1 MYLLS
6 SVELNVRT
14 LVNEEVFYTVDN
26 NHNLISIGSTKDFTK
41 GFNADV
47 LATLDNT
54 VYSQLNEGKVY
65 VNTNPDSEA
74 SILSS
79 GGALVVSDSS
89 YAIPCTA
96 KGIKKIQATV
106 TGDTKFA
113 ISFDNRVTWHSMTT
127 QYTLMPGSIVSSPV
141 DISSNGEYIIT
152 SGTIPSGTEKL
163 VMKLGQA
170 GDTLPVKVS
179 IQGRMTGGS
188 SWTDISSFYVEEIT
202 SDDFDITEN
211 ITGGYDDYRIYVQK
225 VKDIG
230 GSYVDDTT
238 PLTFHIT
245 NLDYAYVDSSTRDWE
260 TISLDEIESKGMTAS
275 EMAALGY
282 NDYANIYSKTQLNFA
297 AYIPSGSTFTDF
309 SVQFPSSVSKTID
322 FDFTCSIP
330 AEVNI
335 DFDVTSK
342 VGVSEEVTF
351 EYDPVALIN
360 PVDVSFDITVKNG
373 IPIDIN
379 FDFTSKVGVSKEVTF
394 EYEPVLSVN
403 AVDVSFDITVKNG
416 VPIDI
421 DFDVTTQ
428 VLLLQNV
435 NFDVTPILATTPK
448 EVDFD
453 FTGIIEVGQN
463 VDYDFDVKVGLD
475 AEIDVDISVA
485 CPVSCE
491 ISFNFGAGAAST
503 FYFFA

>member
-96 KGIKKIQATV
+96 KGIKKLQATV

-113 ISFDNRVTWHSMTT
+113 ISFDNRVTWYSMTT

-141 DISSNGEYIIT
+141 DISSSGEYIIT

-230 GSYVDDTT
+230 GSYVADTT

-275 EMAALGY
+275 EMAAIGY
-282 NDYANIYSKTQLNFA
+282 SDYANIYSKTQLDFA
-297 AYIPSGSTFTDF
+297 AFIPSGSTFTDL
-309 SVQFPSSVSKTID
+309 SVEFPFSVSKTID
-322 FDFTCSIP
+322 FEINCSIS
-330 AEVNI
+330 AKVDI
-335 DFDVTSK
+335 DFDITAK
-342 VGVSEEVTF
+342 VEVSNEVTF
-351 EYDPVALIN
+351 EYDPVLSTN

-373 IPIDIN
+373 IPVDIN
-379 FDFTSKVGVSKEVTF
+379 FEFTS
-394 EYEPVLSVN
+394 
-403 AVDVSFDITVKNG
+403 
-416 VPIDI
+416 
-421 DFDVTTQ
+421 Q

-435 NFDVTPILATTPK
+435 NFDITPVLSITPK
-448 EVDFD
+448 NIDFD
-453 FTGIIEVGQN
+453 FTGAIGLSQN
-463 VDYDFDVKVGLD
+463 VDYDFDVKVGLIAD
-475 AEIDVDISVA
+475 IYVDIAVA
-485 CPVSCE
+485 CPVSYE

-503 FYFFA
+503 FWFFT